1 MSDEKDVH
9 HNLDPISGEKG
20 AHPLGTGIGAAL
32 GGAAG
37 LAGTV
42 AAATVLGPAGVVVG
56 AAVGAVA
63 GGWVGKGAAEAVNPT
78 EDDSSFR
85 QALTSQPWF
94 EDGDSWA
101 DYEPACRV
109 GREGRSRFTSLRFEE
124 VERDLEQDY
133 MNGEGRFGI
142 PWEKAR
148 HAARAAWDRAG
159 SDASNADPAP
169 LDDAPAAE
177 GRFAVKSVLSPTGNA
192 MPLDEP
198 RQAATELNRGLDR

>member
-9 HNLDPISGEKG
+9 NNLDPLSGEKG

-56 AAVGAVA
+56 AAVGALA

-78 EDDSSFR
+78 EDDTALR
-85 QALTSQPWF
+85 QELSRQPWF

-101 DYEPACRV
+101 DYEPACKV
-109 GREGRSRFTSLRFEE
+109 GAEGRSRFSSLRFEE

-148 HAARAAWDRAG
+148 HAARAAWDRAAAEHEAAG
-159 SDASNADPAP
+159 NT
-169 LDDAPAAE
+169 LDEAPAAD
-177 GRFAVKSVLSPTGNA
+177 GRFAVKSVLTPTGNA
-192 MPLDEP
+192 MPLEEP
-198 RQAATELNRGLDR
+198 RQAATELNRTLDR